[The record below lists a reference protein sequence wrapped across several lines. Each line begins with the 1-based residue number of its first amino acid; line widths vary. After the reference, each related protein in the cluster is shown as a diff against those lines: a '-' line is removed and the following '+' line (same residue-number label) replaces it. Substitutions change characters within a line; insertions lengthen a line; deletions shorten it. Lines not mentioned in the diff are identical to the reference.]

1 MQPLL
6 ALLLF
11 CRLSCTSTL
20 LLLLVELRLLLLL
33 AQLEEQEVNSTA
45 GVHLQNLQQGT

>member
-11 CRLSCTSTL
+11 SGLYCTCAM
-20 LLLLVELRLLLLL
+20 LLVVELLLL
-33 AQLEEQEVNSTA
+33 AQLEEQEVHSTA
-45 GVHLQNLQQGT
+45 GVHLQNLQ